1 MKVLIFSGFL
11 GSGKT
16 SALLPLARY
25 LVDTS
30 VSDAENK
37 VMILENEVGE
47 IGIDDAFLRG
57 GGFKVDTLFSGCAC
71 CTVSGEL
78 VDSIG
83 KIEKDY
89 APDWLI
95 LETTGVAYPKKIQ
108 ETLKAACG
116 LDARIVVLVDAARWK
131 RLLMPMMNL
140 LSGQIIGSD
149 AVLVNKID
157 LVDEATLAA
166 VDADVR
172 GFEPKANVVHISA
185 LAPVAPEVWDGVLGC
200 KGGADV

>member
-30 VSDAENK
+30 RSDKENK

-57 GGFKVDTLFSGCAC
+57 GGFQVDTLFSGCAC
-71 CTVSGEL
+71 CSVAGEL
-78 VDSIG
+78 VSSVLRLRKEYD
-83 KIEKDY
+83 
-89 APDWLI
+89 PDWLI
-95 LETTGVAYPKKIQ
+95 LETTGVAYPKNIQ
-108 ETLKAACG
+108 ETLLRVCE
-116 LDARIVVLVDAARWK
+116 LDSRIAVLVDAARWK
-131 RLLMPMMNL
+131 RLLRPMENL

-157 LVDEATLAA
+157 LVDDAMLDA
-166 VDADVR
+166 VDADIR
-172 GFEPKANVVHISA
+172 GFEPNANIVHISA
-185 LAPVAPEVWDGVLGC
+185 LAPVAPEVWDTVLGL
-200 KGGADV
+200 

>member
-30 VSDAENK
+30 RSDKENK

-71 CTVSGEL
+71 CSVAGEL
-78 VDSIG
+78 VSSVLRIRKEFD
-83 KIEKDY
+83 
-89 APDWLI
+89 PDWLI
-95 LETTGVAYPKKIQ
+95 LETTGVAYPKNIQ
-108 ETLKAACG
+108 ETLLRVCE
-116 LDARIVVLVDAARWK
+116 LDSRIAVLVDAARWR
-131 RLLMPMMNL
+131 RLLRPMENL

-157 LVDEATLAA
+157 LVDEAVLDA
-166 VDADVR
+166 VDADIR
-172 GFEPKANVVHISA
+172 GFEPNANIVHISA
-185 LAPVAPEVWDGVLGC
+185 LAPVSPEVWDTVLGL
-200 KGGADV
+200 

>member
-25 LVDTS
+25 IVDHS
-30 VSDAENK
+30 VSDKANK

-57 GGFKVDTLFSGCAC
+57 GGFQVDTLFSGCAC

-78 VDSIG
+78 VSSVIRIQKEYD
-83 KIEKDY
+83 
-89 APDWLI
+89 PDWLI
-95 LETTGVAYPKKIQ
+95 LETTGVAYPKNIQ
-108 ETLKAACG
+108 DTLLRVCG
-116 LDARIVVLVDAARWK
+116 MESRIAVLVDAARWK
-131 RLLMPMMNL
+131 RLLRPMENL

-149 AVLVNKID
+149 CVLVNKID
-157 LVDEATLAA
+157 LVEESVISD
-166 VDADVR
+166 VDADIR
-172 GFEPKANVVHISA
+172 RFEPSANIVHISA
-185 LAPVAPEVWDGVLGC
+185 LAPIAHEVWDSVLGI
-200 KGGADV
+200 